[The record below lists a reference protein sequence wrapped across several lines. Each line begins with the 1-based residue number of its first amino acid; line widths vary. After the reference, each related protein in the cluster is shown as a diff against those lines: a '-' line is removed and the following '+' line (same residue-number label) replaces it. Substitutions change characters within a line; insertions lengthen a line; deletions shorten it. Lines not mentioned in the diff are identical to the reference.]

1 MQIGQWQLKNKVL
14 AAPMAGF
21 TTRAYRDILRQHG
34 AALAYGEMISAQAL
48 VYNNQRTFEL
58 LQLAGE
64 ESPRV
69 VQLFGSKPDVMSE
82 AARIVQDLGADII
95 DINMGCPSPKIVRNG
110 EGAALL
116 RDLPLAAR
124 IMHAVSHAVNLPVT
138 AKLRL
143 GWSADSINCREAA
156 QILEAAGAA
165 AIALH
170 GRTRDQFY
178 SGQADWSQI
187 AAVKKLVQIP
197 VIGNGDIFSA
207 ADAQRRMQ
215 ESGCDAVMIGRGMVG
230 NPWLIREC
238 VAILDGQELPQ
249 RPSQQEILRQ
259 ALLHL
264 QRQIVRDIF
273 LAEEKQIDENTARAE
288 GEKTAVRSLRAHLAW
303 YIKGLPQAARM
314 RCRINQS
321 LTAKD
326 IEILFEQWLVQMGES
341 P

>member
-1 MQIGQWQLKNKVL
+1 MRIGQWQLKNQVL

-21 TTRAYRDILRQHG
+21 TTRSYRDILRQWG

-58 LQLAGE
+58 LQLTGE

-69 VQLFGSKPDVMSE
+69 VQLFGSKPDVMAE

-95 DINMGCPSPKIVRNG
+95 DINMGCPSPKIVKNG

-116 RDLPLAAR
+116 CDLPLAAR
-124 IMHAVSHAVNLPVT
+124 IMHAVSDAVQMPVT

-156 QILEAAGAA
+156 QILESAGAA

-187 AAVKKLVQIP
+187 AAVKELVQIP

-207 ADAQRRMQ
+207 ADAQKRIE
-215 ESGCDAVMIGRGMVG
+215 ESGCDAMMIGRGMVG
-230 NPWLIREC
+230 NPWLINEC
-238 VAILDGQELPQ
+238 AVILAGQELPQ
-249 RPSQQEILRQ
+249 RPSRREILQQ

-264 QRQIVRDIF
+264 QRQIERDVF
-273 LAEEKQIDENTARAE
+273 LAAQKNPDENMAKAE

-303 YIKGLPQAARM
+303 YTKGLPKAAQM
-314 RCRINQS
+314 RSCINQS

-326 IEILFEQWLVQMGES
+326 IEILFEQWLVQMGENL
-341 P
+341 